1 MLSETILDKVSNELT
16 IDQHPVRERV
26 HGPDVGCPVS
36 VAEASREREQSL
48 QDLWHLFVVH
58 EWSKCKASNNADAQ
72 TELDAVEE
80 LNMKDGTRTK
90 AIRAQ

>member
-1 MLSETILDKVSNELT
+1 MSDPILKEISNGRLT
-16 IDQHPVRERV
+16 INQHAIREGV
-26 HGPDVGCPVS
+26 HCPDIWCPVS
-36 VAEASREREQSL
+36 VAKAPREREQSL